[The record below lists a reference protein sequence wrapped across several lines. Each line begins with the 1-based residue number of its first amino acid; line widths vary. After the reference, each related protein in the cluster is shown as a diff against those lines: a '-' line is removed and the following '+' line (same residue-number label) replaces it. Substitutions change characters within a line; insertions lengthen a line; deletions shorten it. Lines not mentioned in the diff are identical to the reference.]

1 MLKSKPGSFQP
12 PVMVSLMTG
21 EELEPR
27 HWPKDW
33 LWVNPLPPSLVVF
46 TLATSVFWITT
57 QTLIQ
62 KFGMSTTQKLQSK
75 FTTIFNNKVITGM
88 LTFVAF
94 FVLIIIIAPLA
105 HGYIYV
111 YHFYFGFVGDFLL
124 TYCLIS
130 SEEAMKLVKRKY
142 AWTNGIMVAER
153 KINPEEVYVSEIPT
167 SRVADRRGHL
177 QELEVSVIPMVEDRR
192 VPHHVLEIHAPR
204 DNVVNDRYCWL

>member
-1 MLKSKPGSFQP
+1 MLIVVLIIISGLPLLGEYIYMLKSKPGSFQP

-57 QTLIQ
+57 QILIQ

-88 LTFVAF
+88 LTFEA
-94 FVLIIIIAPLA
+94 LIYIHLNHQFNLPLES
-105 HGYIYV
+105 
-111 YHFYFGFVGDFLL
+111 LL
-124 TYCLIS
+124 IF
-130 SEEAMKLVKRKY
+130 
-142 AWTNGIMVAER
+142 
-153 KINPEEVYVSEIPT
+153 
-167 SRVADRRGHL
+167 
-177 QELEVSVIPMVEDRR
+177 
-192 VPHHVLEIHAPR
+192 
-204 DNVVNDRYCWL
+204 